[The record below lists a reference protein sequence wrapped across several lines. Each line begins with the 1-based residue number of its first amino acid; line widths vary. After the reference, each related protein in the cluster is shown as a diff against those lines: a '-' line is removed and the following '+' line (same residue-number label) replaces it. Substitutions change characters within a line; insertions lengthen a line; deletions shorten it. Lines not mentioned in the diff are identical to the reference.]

1 MENRETNYKELYKIM
16 LEGSKGAKDM
26 LMEGRIDLALLA
38 LVWAQTQCDSII
50 EHDDEAEI
58 NDDELEDIGITG
70 LDDQLI
76 KEGLT
81 EFRPQ
86 GRNKIQSIFCRDMRV
101 AKNTSQ
107 PANVQIVFHRKTMRA
122 LQQAASPSC

>member
-1 MENRETNYKELYKIM
+1 MTNWRTLV
-16 LEGSKGAKDM
+16 L
-26 LMEGRIDLALLA
+26 
-38 LVWAQTQCDSII
+38 LVWTII
-50 EHDDEAEI
+50 ESFDKLKRLHDFMEPF
-58 NDDELEDIGITG
+58 
-70 LDDQLI
+70 QLI
-76 KEGLT
+76 KEGLA

>member
-86 GRNKIQSIFCRDMRV
+86 
-101 AKNTSQ
+101 
-107 PANVQIVFHRKTMRA
+107 
-122 LQQAASPSC
+122 

>member
-1 MENRETNYKELYKIM
+1 MENRETDYKELYKIM

-38 LVWAQTQCDSII
+38 LVWAQNHCDSII

-70 LDDQLI
+70 LDD
-76 KEGLT
+76 
-81 EFRPQ
+81 
-86 GRNKIQSIFCRDMRV
+86 
-101 AKNTSQ
+101 
-107 PANVQIVFHRKTMRA
+107 HRII
-122 LQQAASPSC
+122 